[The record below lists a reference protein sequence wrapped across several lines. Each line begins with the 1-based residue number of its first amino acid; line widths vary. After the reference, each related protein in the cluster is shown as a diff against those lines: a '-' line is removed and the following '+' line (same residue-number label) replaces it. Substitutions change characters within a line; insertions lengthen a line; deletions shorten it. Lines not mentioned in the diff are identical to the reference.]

1 MEQSNQYASAVKLL
15 KIHVLAICRNKKLLS
30 DTVLIPKMRKSRSER
45 ELLNL
50 GKLFRKPSIILMGGF
65 YGNSELQI
73 RIDSDNRAVVKSLN
87 NRGEELTR
95 MTPLYNF
102 INDVPA

>member
-1 MEQSNQYASAVKLL
+1 MG
-15 KIHVLAICRNKKLLS
+15 
-30 DTVLIPKMRKSRSER
+30 KSRSER

-50 GKLFRKPSIILMGGF
+50 GKLLRKPSIVLVGGF

-87 NRGEELTR
+87 NLDDKLIRV
-95 MTPLYNF
+95 TPLYNF
-102 INDVPA
+102 VNNVSA